1 MKFELKPL
9 SAAAVPAALKRA
21 EHYRLLNE
29 PMHAESIC
37 RDIMAVDP
45 DNQQALITL
54 VLALTDQF
62 GSDRSRAADARQL
75 LEQVKDNYARLYYSG
90 LVCERRGTSQ
100 LLRHR
105 HGSGAIAYDWLR
117 QAMDWYEKAEAIRPA
132 DNEDSV
138 LRWNTCA
145 RVIMD
150 NSSVRPHVD
159 NSEPPGLE

>member
-9 SAAAVPAALKRA
+9 SVAAVPSALKRA

-37 RDIMAVDP
+37 RDILAVDP

-62 GSDRSRAADARQL
+62 GSDRSRADDARQL
-75 LEQVKDNYARLYYSG
+75 LEQVNDKYAQAYYSG

-105 HGSGAIAYDWLR
+105 HGSGTIAYDWLR
-117 QAMDWYEKAEAIRPA
+117 QAMDWYEKAEALRPA
-132 DNEDSV
+132 GNDDSI

-145 RVIMD
+145 RLIMD
-150 NSSVRPHVD
+150 NASVKPHED